1 MTITAKNKLRFGES
15 IEIHDELNPAIWT
28 ENKELK
34 PEVEDKIEDIV
45 DTFVE
50 MLKERDID
58 IKVEDIY
65 LLGSNANYNYNEDSD
80 LDVHIIADESFDC
93 SEKHLEIIYNAYKAL
108 FNNRYEITIRGINVE
123 IYVEN
128 KDNLTNVATGIY
140 SLKDG
145 WIRKPSKYAIPEIDS
160 FELDKR
166 VNEWE
171 NKYFEITQD
180 PTLDKIDKYIDDIY
194 DIRKKSIKEE
204 GEFGLNN
211 LVFKEMRRRGYLAE
225 VKELRNKKLA
235 QNLSLENLNQ

>member
-1 MTITAKNKLRFGES
+1 MKLKFIREA
-15 IEIHDELNPAIWT
+15 IEVHDSLNPKLWDA
-28 ENKELK
+28 ENNLKEDVKSKIILIVDEFVKHLKADNLELK
-34 PEVEDKIEDIV
+34 VYDIW
-45 DTFVE
+45 
-50 MLKERDID
+50 
-58 IKVEDIY
+58 

-123 IYVEN
+123 IYVES

-211 LVFKEMRRRGYLAE
+211 LVFKEIRRRGYLAE
-225 VKELRNKKLA
+225 LKELRNKKLA
-235 QNLSLENLNQ
+235 QNLSLENLN